1 MPDYYD
7 RLEAQLCE
15 LTARGAHRRRRMS
28 VALPRVRLS
37 AGLANVV
44 ALGASVLVA
53 VVVAAAVVTV
63 GSRVQRSHHPHPVG
77 PGESPVIRNI
87 YPAELPAPSGRLSF
101 AARLTATHRAKMP
114 AGEVRFYAVSPSRTE
129 MILTGSRLRKLRTGD
144 LYAVWLYPGSVQAGI
159 FRTGGWPPR
168 LLGMIEPS
176 VGRSGHL
183 TIMRFLS
190 DANFDGP
197 SKLEITVQSRGS
209 ITAVGSVVL
218 GHFVNF

>member
-77 PGESPVIRNI
+77 PGEPPVIRNI

-101 AARLTATHRAKMP
+101 AARLAGTHRAKMP

-129 MILTGSRLRKLRTGD
+129 MILTASGLRKLRTGD

-176 VGRSGHL
+176 VGHSGHL
-183 TIMRFLS
+183 TIVRFLS